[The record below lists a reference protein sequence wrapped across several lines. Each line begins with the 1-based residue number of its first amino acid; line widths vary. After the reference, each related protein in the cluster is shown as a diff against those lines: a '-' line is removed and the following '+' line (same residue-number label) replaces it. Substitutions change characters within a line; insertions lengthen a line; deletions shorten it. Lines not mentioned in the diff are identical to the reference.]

1 MREKPFTPLHQNAH
15 TAFLHKELKHSS
27 IKTPRRIQH
36 CFFYCPQDHPRLTTK
51 LQTIFETYP
60 KLQGYAERNHSKIL
74 HYDGK

>member
-1 MREKPFTPLHQNAH
+1 
-15 TAFLHKELKHSS
+15 
-27 IKTPRRIQH
+27 
-36 CFFYCPQDHPRLTTK
+36 